1 MGAYVD
7 HSLVES
13 TVLEWLW
20 SVSLACRL
28 LLAILPKNRY
38 ESIYADSFIK

>member
-1 MGAYVD
+1 MLII
-7 HSLVES
+7 HSWRV

-20 SVSLACRL
+20 SVSFACHL